1 MHKCLCARIHTHTHK
16 GKIRM
21 LKNKRSFTGE
31 PNGLVLSSEQFYN
44 IPWPCGILDW
54 LWFHSSYWLGKRSNL
69 KASNDSTLANTWMRL
84 LSWWSGCFPEQ
95 DREGVRVPCSLKCLE
110 SRLEI
115 SSLLFLNILPNHQK
129 WSLYSEKKMTCYQ
142 IKNAKLLLHLT
153 KMTSVSHD
161 TGGMG
166 CSGVLELFQLVMVA
180 LLLGLSILSWVN
192 MVAVSKLHTLVSLL
206 LNGNHT
212 HSHVSVSP
220 PDLCKKVCAKSIA
233 DRLTHRK
240 A

>member
-129 WSLYSEKKMTCYQ
+129 WSLYSEKKWLAIKLKMPSSFCIWLKWHQYLMTQEAWAVQEFLNFFSWSWWLY
-142 IKNAKLLLHLT
+142 
-153 KMTSVSHD
+153 
-161 TGGMG
+161 
-166 CSGVLELFQLVMVA
+166 
-180 LLLGLSILSWVN
+180 SWVCPFS
-192 MVAVSKLHTLVSLL
+192 AE
-206 LNGNHT
+206 
-212 HSHVSVSP
+212 
-220 PDLCKKVCAKSIA
+220 
-233 DRLTHRK
+233 
-240 A
+240 